1 MNPGGRTRTPESKGA
16 PGEKRAPRTLALV
29 PSGLAA
35 LWARAGETA
44 PKLAFAAIVYAA
56 SLPFVGLALPS
67 AWLAVMVALIA
78 VGGGRGAGEHGF
90 DPFDWLLA
98 AGYSVAALYL
108 VLLYGGAMQ
117 TFAVTLYGVVMFQI
131 LARDY
136 AQPRRLWANLAPPLT
151 SMFLVQAAAAALR
164 IHSGRPLEIVTLLA
178 SPCIVFIA
186 FRAVHANLVGALA
199 GEQRAAARAG
209 ANARRTAEAH
219 RVAIMAE
226 DLAGIGHWRLDAVS
240 LVFSASDGLC
250 RILGVDRRFTAPDLE
265 TMLALFVPR
274 DRPRVRKHVEAIVR
288 QGIPFAFEA
297 ELVRPSG
304 EARRVI
310 AKGAAERDA
319 EGALATII
327 GTVMDVT
334 AMRRR
339 EEALERSEARFRMLA
354 DHSTDIVIW
363 IGPDLAIR
371 YVSPAIRQLGV
382 DPDAVIGTSV
392 LDLVHPE
399 DRVRAGA
406 NIADLFSG
414 APVDHSVRREHRF
427 LTAGG
432 ELVWLE
438 ANPTIIADDSGAPT
452 SVVASLRDVTA
463 RRATEDDL
471 IAAKLAAE
479 AAGEAKSEFLANMSH
494 EIRTPLTAILG
505 FASLLEAM
513 KDLPTRAATCA
524 RRIATSGATLLNI
537 VNDILDFSKLEAGQV
552 RLDPQPFAPARL
564 FAEIA
569 EAFTA
574 QFEAKGLT
582 LAVDIDPL
590 VPAALEA
597 DAIRLRQIVVNL
609 IGNAI
614 KFTERGGVRVAVG
627 YEAATGAGALTVA
640 VNDTG
645 VGIPKDKLGLLFE
658 RFSQVDGS
666 VSRRY
671 GGSGLGLSICR
682 RLVDLMGGRIGVV
695 STFGVGSTFDFRVP
709 APPAAALEADG
720 ATDADE
726 QSPTPLQCAS
736 ILVVDDLDVNRELIR
751 ALLEAAGQSVTEAAG
766 GVEAVRAALATP
778 FDLILM
784 DLQMPQIDG
793 FAAARAIRAM
803 DGPNRATP
811 ILALSADV
819 LPEHILATGQ
829 AGMNGHIGKP
839 IVPAELIGAV
849 ARWAAAPL
857 ADPAEAAA

>member
-1 MNPGGRTRTPESKGA
+1 MTPGP
-16 PGEKRAPRTLALV
+16 RAVPDPPRAARALASV
-29 PSGLAA
+29 PRGLAA
-35 LWARAGETA
+35 LWAQAGETA
-44 PKLAFAAIVYAA
+44 PRLVFAVIVYAA
-56 SLPFVGLALPS
+56 SMPFVGVALPS

-78 VGGGRGAGEHGF
+78 VGAGRGANEGGV

-151 SMFLVQAAAAALR
+151 SMFLVQAAAAAML
-164 IHSGRPLEIVTLLA
+164 IHRAQPLEIVTLLA

-186 FRAVHANLVGALA
+186 FRAVHANLAGALA
-199 GEQRAAARAG
+199 REQRAAARAG

-240 LVFSASDGLC
+240 LLFSASDGLC
-250 RILGVDRRFTAPDLE
+250 RILGIDHRSTGLDVE
-265 TMLALFVPR
+265 TMLALFVAR
-274 DRPRVRKHVEAIVR
+274 DRARVRKHVEAIVR

-310 AKGAAERDA
+310 AKGTAERDA
-319 EGALATII
+319 DGALATII

-363 IGPDLAIR
+363 VGPDLAIR
-371 YVSPAIRQLGV
+371 YASPAMRQLGL
-382 DPDAVIGTSV
+382 DPDAVTGTSV

-399 DRVRAGA
+399 DRERAGA
-406 NIADLFSG
+406 NIADLFKG
-414 APVDHSVRREHRF
+414 APVDPSVRREHRF
-427 LTAGG
+427 LTAEG
-432 ELVWLE
+432 EVVWLE
-438 ANPTIIADDSGAPT
+438 ANPTIIADESGAPA

-513 KDLPTRAATCA
+513 KDLPARAATCA
-524 RRIATSGATLLNI
+524 RRIATSGATLLNV

-564 FAEIA
+564 FGEIA
-569 EAFTA
+569 EAFTI
-574 QFEAKGLT
+574 QIEAKELSLT
-582 LAVDIDPL
+582 VDIDSL
-590 VPAALEA
+590 VPPALEA
-597 DAIRLRQIVVNL
+597 DAARLRQIVVNL

-640 VNDTG
+640 VSDTG

-695 STFGVGSTFDFRVP
+695 STHGVGSTFDFRVP
-709 APPAAALEADG
+709 APPAAAVEANG
-720 ATDADE
+720 VTDADQ
-726 QSPTPLQCAS
+726 QSPARALRAS

-793 FAAARAIRAM
+793 FAAARAIRSM
-803 DGPNRATP
+803 NGPNRATP

-819 LPEHILATGQ
+819 LPEHILATGR

-849 ARWAAAPL
+849 TRWAAAPP
-857 ADPAEAAA
+857 ADPSEAAA